1 MPREINY
8 TVTEEYDGK
17 KVVHFLRGYCGFSS
31 RLVRSIK
38 FLPDGM
44 KLNGVKTRTVDRLK
58 SGDIITVFLPDSG
71 DAPAPAE
78 AEISIMYEDDDI
90 LVINK
95 SPFMAMHPTHNHQ
108 GDTLANA
115 VAAHLAEKGISSSFR
130 SVGRL
135 DKGTSGVV
143 VCALNSLA
151 ACKLSGNIK
160 KEYCAL
166 VKGNLTGSGSID
178 VPIYRPDPMKTLR
191 ACSYEKGTESALTHW
206 TAEAS
211 FDGATIVRLNLE
223 TGRTHQIRVHMAYSG
238 HPLAGDDMYGDF
250 MTDIGHQLLHCRS
263 CKLIHPVTGEEMIFE
278 APLWDDFRNAVEKVR
293 KTEDKLNN
301 YTE

>member
-8 TVTEEYDGK
+8 TVPAEYEGE
-17 KVVHFLRGYCGFSS
+17 KVVRFLREYCGFSA
-31 RLVRSIK
+31 RIVRSIK
-38 FLPDGM
+38 FTADGM
-44 KLNGVKTRTVDRLK
+44 KLNGVKTRTSNILK
-58 SGDIITVFLPDSG
+58 SGDVITVFMPDSG
-71 DAPAPAE
+71 NAPE
-78 AEISIMYEDDDI
+78 AMKADISVIYEDDDI

-115 VAAHLAEKGISSSFR
+115 VAAYLAEKGINSSFR

-143 VCALNSLA
+143 VCALNPLA
-151 ACKLSGNIK
+151 ACKLSGKVK

-166 VKGNLTGSGSID
+166 VKGRLEGTGTVD

-191 ACSYEKGTESALTHW
+191 ACSYELGIESAVTHW
-206 TAEAS
+206 TAEKT
-211 FDGATIVRLNLE
+211 FENATLVSLKLE
-223 TGRTHQIRVHMAYSG
+223 TGRTHQIRVHMAFSG

-250 MTDIGHQLLHCRS
+250 LTEVGHHLLHCRK
-263 CKLIHPVTGEEMIFE
+263 CTLTHPVTGEEMVFE
-278 APLWDDFRNAVEKVR
+278 APMWQDFEETLTSARN
-293 KTEDKLNN
+293 NS
-301 YTE
+301 